1 MERRNLDVDKDNTS
15 KLFVTWSKDGTK
27 ADRKSSLNGDETK
40 VNCNLGLSEVKKLDQ
55 KLEILVVNFKAG
67 PSEVSFENISAPSVN
82 STVETRAQCSSAP
95 SGILLNSQHTT
106 SCCNFSPSAC
116 ACGWCRNKYEEFN
129 GTRQFNE
136 AINRE
141 ENLDWYV
148 SRESWEASEPNNNLE
163 MSSHERAY
171 VVVGHTVTAYCTD
184 LKRCSQLMRA
194 LQRNAMNAGYKDIP
208 YHFVIAG
215 DGRAYEGR
223 TWQAAPESA
232 YSCDNNCLFVSFT
245 GDYRNC
251 CSAPNHIPSEE
262 QIQAFDY
269 ILDTSRRL
277 NRLKEDFAI
286 VPQCKVA
293 SSQSPGL
300 NLYNAIKKCNQF
312 DSTAGNFNGFCNLNC
327 AGEC

>member
-141 ENLDWYV
+141 VQINPNVQRYCWIGKFSSIQQRSFVAYGVILLITIIAVTTILLHFTLNFPLQPETRNTTTTYCTSSSVEENLDWYV

-232 YSCDNNCLFVSFT
+232 YSCDNNCL
-245 GDYRNC
+245 
-251 CSAPNHIPSEE
+251 
-262 QIQAFDY
+262 
-269 ILDTSRRL
+269 
-277 NRLKEDFAI
+277 
-286 VPQCKVA
+286 
-293 SSQSPGL
+293 
-300 NLYNAIKKCNQF
+300 
-312 DSTAGNFNGFCNLNC
+312 
-327 AGEC
+327 